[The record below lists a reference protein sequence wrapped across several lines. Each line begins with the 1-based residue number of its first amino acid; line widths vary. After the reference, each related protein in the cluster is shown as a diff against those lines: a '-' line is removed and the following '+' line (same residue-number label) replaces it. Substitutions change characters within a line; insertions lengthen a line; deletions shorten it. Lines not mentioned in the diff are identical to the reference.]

1 MSPCCAHNLDFAQWV
16 PVRYK
21 DKNVVLQE
29 NLVDGEGVTFFSSI
43 QESFLENMSARE
55 A

>member
-1 MSPCCAHNLDFAQWV
+1 MFIISFRVDFAQCV

-29 NLVDGEGVTFFSSI
+29 NLVDGEGVTFFSST
-43 QESFLENMSARE
+43 QEASLENMSARE